1 MLSKEGAT
9 DKKTQGALQ
18 KAMRILQRFFTE
30 LQRDKTLRSAD
41 ICYYFLS
48 LDQRVQFDKK
58 VKEIN
63 KLQAP
68 KNILEIKHFEGKAKI
83 EVTPQMAELS
93 QNISNAIPKIDF
105 IYTKFLKAVEETE
118 IKQKALMDQYAW
130 NSELFK
136 EFAQTYENIEVFQ

>member
-1 MLSKEGAT
+1 
-9 DKKTQGALQ
+9 
-18 KAMRILQRFFTE
+18 MRLLQRFFTE

-48 LDQRVQFDKK
+48 LDQKVQFDKK

-83 EVTPQMAELS
+83 EVNPQMAELS
-93 QNISNAIPKIDF
+93 QNMSNAIPRIDF
-105 IYTKFLKAVEETE
+105 INTKFLKAVEETE
-118 IKQKALMDQYAW
+118 VKMKSLMDQYAW
-130 NSELFK
+130 NAELFK
-136 EFAQTYENIEVFQ
+136 EFAQTYQTIEVF